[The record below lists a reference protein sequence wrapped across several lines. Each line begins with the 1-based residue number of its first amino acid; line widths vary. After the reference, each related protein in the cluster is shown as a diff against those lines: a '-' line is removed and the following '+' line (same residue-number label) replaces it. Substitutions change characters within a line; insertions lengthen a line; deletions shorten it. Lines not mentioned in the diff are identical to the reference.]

1 MKNRKIYL
9 AFIVITLVLVCTLFI
24 FNSAGKVEKL
34 EVEAFYPDSKEI
46 KLIKN
51 VNNEL
56 FVSTNFPAVIR
67 AYEVDGKISAY
78 VVSSV
83 GYNGPI
89 ELLAAMDT
97 EKNLLKGIKILNNT
111 ESLDYAEH
119 IESQWFL
126 DRFKNIISEKYLNLV
141 VLDKENQE
149 DIIQVTG
156 ATVSSQAVVNGVN
169 AAIGAYQYINNN
181 IEMGKVS
188 DVVPQEMWKQDEN
201 SFSINWEGG
210 MVRIISDE
218 LKRYDQVEIDAVLI
232 NTTGTK
238 TDMHVKGPTLSDVLS
253 KEGVNLENYQ
263 GIGISGRD
271 GYYTMVDK
279 EKLVSNQVILGWE
292 FNGKEI
298 KDDEKPI
305 RVVIPNEMGP
315 YWVKMVSNIDLYEKI
330 SPKEINKVHMFD
342 ALTRYIEPYYY
353 EYYGRKDKSI
363 EVGKILKKFDSV
375 DEKGFFTMV
384 AADGLSKNETISL
397 VRQRYFIKVEG
408 DNSPMNIAP
417 NFKLGMN
424 VKNMSHFSTTKD
436 AVIFPD
442 KMKEVVR
449 TKNINGAEGLLLED
463 VLLTAGMRW
472 TDKSTFT
479 AVNSDERVVNLSL
492 DKLLQCYIINKDEQ
506 VILFDGEDELLKDL
520 MRIECN
526 EVKTP

>member
-9 AFIVITLVLVCTLFI
+9 AFIIITLIIVGAFFA
-24 FNSAGKVEKL
+24 FNSEGKEEKL
-34 EVEAFYPDSKEI
+34 EVKAFYPKAEQI
-46 KLIKN
+46 KLVKN
-51 VNNEL
+51 ASDDL
-56 FVSTNFPAVIR
+56 FISTNFPAVMR

-78 VVSSV
+78 IVSSV

-97 EKNLLKGIKILNNT
+97 EKNELKAIKILNHVET
-111 ESLDYAEH
+111 LDYAEH
-119 IESQWFL
+119 IESEWFL
-126 DRFKNIISEKYLNLV
+126 DRFKNIIADKYLNLV
-141 VLDKENQE
+141 VLDKEEPE

-181 IEMGKVS
+181 LEMGKVS
-188 DVVPQEMWKQDEN
+188 DVVPQEMWQKDEN
-201 SFSINWEGG
+201 SFSINWEGRS
-210 MVRIISDE
+210 VRINSDE
-218 LKRYDQVEIDAVLI
+218 LKKYDQVEIDAVLI

-238 TDMHVKGPTLSDVLS
+238 THMHVKGPALSDVLD
-253 KEGVNLENYQ
+253 KEGIDLNNYQ
-263 GIGISGRD
+263 GIGITGRD

-279 EKLVSNQVILGWE
+279 EKLESNQMILGWE
-292 FNGKEI
+292 FDGKEI
-298 KDDEKPI
+298 KEDEKPI

-315 YWVKMVSNIDLYEKI
+315 YWVKMVSNIDLYDEV

-342 ALTRYIEPYYY
+342 ALTRDIEPYYY
-353 EYYGRKDKSI
+353 EYYGSKDKSI
-363 EVGKILKKFDSV
+363 EVGKILNKFDIV

-449 TKNINGAEGLLLED
+449 TKNINGEEGLLLED
-463 VLLTAGMRW
+463 VLLTSGMRW
-472 TDKSTFT
+472 TDDNKFT
-479 AVNSDERVVNLSL
+479 AVSTDETIINLSL
-492 DKLLQCYIINKDEQ
+492 DKLLECYIISKNEQ
-506 VILFDGEDELLKDL
+506 VFLYDGKDELLKDL

-526 EVKTP
+526 EVKMP

>member
-9 AFIVITLVLVCTLFI
+9 AFIIITLIIVGAFFV
-24 FNSAGKVEKL
+24 FNSAGKEEKL
-34 EVEAFYPDSKEI
+34 EVKAFYPDAKEI
-46 KLIKN
+46 KLIKD
-51 VNNEL
+51 VSDDL
-56 FVSTNFPAVIR
+56 FVSINFPAVIR

-78 VVSSV
+78 IVSSV

-97 EKNLLKGIKILNNT
+97 EKNVLKGIKILKHV

-119 IESQWFL
+119 IRSDWFL
-126 DRFKNIISEKYLNLV
+126 DRFKNIIAEKYLNLV
-141 VLDKENQE
+141 VLDKENPE

-156 ATVSSQAVVNGVN
+156 ATVSSQAVANGVN
-169 AAIGAYQYINNN
+169 AAIGAYQYINNDLK
-181 IEMGKVS
+181 MGKVS
-188 DVVPQEMWKQDEN
+188 DVVPQEMWQQDEN

-210 MVRIISDE
+210 SVRINSDE
-218 LKRYDQVEIDAVLI
+218 LKEYDQVEIDAELI

-238 TDMHVKGPTLSDVLS
+238 TDMHVKGPTLSNVLT
-253 KEGVNLENYQ
+253 KEGINLDNYQ
-263 GIGISGRD
+263 GIGITGRD

-279 EKLVSNQVILGWE
+279 EKLDSNQVILGWE
-292 FNGKEI
+292 FDGKEI

-315 YWVKMVSNIDLYEKI
+315 YWVKMVSNVDLYEEV

-342 ALTRYIEPYYY
+342 ALTRDIEPYYY
-353 EYYGRKDKSI
+353 EYYGSKDKSI
-363 EVGKILKKFDSV
+363 EVGKILNKFDFI

-449 TKNINGAEGLLLED
+449 TKDINGAEGLLLED

-472 TDKSTFT
+472 TDDSKFT
-479 AVNSDERVVNLSL
+479 AVNSDETVINLSL
-492 DKLLQCYIINKDEQ
+492 DKLLQCYIINKNEK
-506 VILFDGEDELLKDL
+506 VILFDGSNDLLNDL

>member
-1 MKNRKIYL
+1 MKNRKVYL
-9 AFIVITLVLVCTLFI
+9 AFIVVTLFIVGALFI
-24 FNSAGKVEKL
+24 FNSSGKEEKL
-34 EVEAFYPDSKEI
+34 EVKAFYPDAKEI
-46 KLIKN
+46 KLIKD
-51 VNNEL
+51 VNDDL
-56 FVSTNFPAVIR
+56 FVSINFPAVIR

-97 EKNLLKGIKILNNT
+97 EKNSLKAIKILNLKET
-111 ESLDYAEH
+111 LDYAEH

-126 DRFKNIISEKYLNLV
+126 DRFKSIIADKYLNLV
-141 VLDKENQE
+141 VLDKENPE

-156 ATVSSQAVVNGVN
+156 ATVSSQAVINGVN
-169 AAIGAYQYINNN
+169 AAIGAYQYINNK

-188 DVVPQEMWKQDEN
+188 DVVPQEMWQQDEN

-210 MVRIISDE
+210 SVRINSDE
-218 LKRYDQVEIDAVLI
+218 LKEYDQVEIDAVLI

-238 TDMHVKGPTLSDVLS
+238 INMHVKGPDLSDILN
-253 KEGVNLENYQ
+253 KEGIYLDNYQ
-263 GIGISGRD
+263 GIGVSGRD

-279 EKLVSNQVILGWE
+279 EKLKANQVILGWE
-292 FNGKEI
+292 FDGKEI

-315 YWVKMVSNIDLYEKI
+315 YWVKMVSNIDLYEEV

-342 ALTRYIEPYYY
+342 ALTRDIEPYYY
-353 EYYGRKDKSI
+353 EYYGKKDKSI
-363 EVGKILKKFDSV
+363 EVGKILIKFDYV

-424 VKNMSHFSTTKD
+424 VKNMSHFSTTMD

-449 TKNINGAEGLLLED
+449 TKNINGEEGLLLED

-472 TDKSTFT
+472 TDDSIFT
-479 AVNSDERVVNLSL
+479 AVNSEGKIINLSL
-492 DKLLQCYIINKDEQ
+492 DKLLQSYIINKDEQ
-506 VILFDGEDELLKDL
+506 VVLFDGKDELLKDL